1 MTHLDFT
8 LRKETEAVRLLLDG
22 MRALFSGDD
31 TSLVLDTI
39 EGETDLLEAID
50 AFIAEIDETDVLV
63 TGLRE
68 KETQFATR
76 RRSMEERVK
85 RLRSL
90 IEQAMAISEQH
101 SLRRPAATLSLRR
114 IPPDVVV
121 MAEAEVPSE
130 FFIPQPPPPPKL
142 DKAGLRLALQ
152 ECARRLEAAAAIEDP
167 NERETFRQAIRP
179 IPGAMLGNG
188 SFSLQ
193 IRRS

>member
-1 MTHLDFT
+1 MSNLDFT

-22 MRALFSGDD
+22 MRALFTGDD

-50 AFIAEIDETDVLV
+50 AVVAEIDETDVLV

-68 KETQFATR
+68 KETQFAAR

-121 MAEAEVPSE
+121 MSEAEVPSE

-142 DKAGLRLALQ
+142 DKRA
-152 ECARRLEAAAAIEDP
+152 
-167 NERETFRQAIRP
+167 
-179 IPGAMLGNG
+179 
-188 SFSLQ
+188 
-193 IRRS
+193 

>member
-50 AFIAEIDETDVLV
+50 AVVAEIDETDVLV

-76 RRSMEERVK
+76 RRSM
-85 RLRSL
+85 
-90 IEQAMAISEQH
+90 
-101 SLRRPAATLSLRR
+101 
-114 IPPDVVV
+114 
-121 MAEAEVPSE
+121 
-130 FFIPQPPPPPKL
+130 
-142 DKAGLRLALQ
+142 
-152 ECARRLEAAAAIEDP
+152 
-167 NERETFRQAIRP
+167 
-179 IPGAMLGNG
+179 
-188 SFSLQ
+188 
-193 IRRS
+193 

>member
-1 MTHLDFT
+1 MTTLDFT

-22 MRALFSGDD
+22 MRALFTGDD

-50 AFIAEIDETDVLV
+50 AVIAEIDETDVLV

-68 KETQFATR
+68 KETQFAAR

-101 SLRRPAATLSLRR
+101 SLRRPAATLSLRQDTAR
-114 IPPDVVV
+114 CGGDVGGGGAVGV
-121 MAEAEVPSE
+121 LHPAAPASAEAR
-130 FFIPQPPPPPKL
+130 Q
-142 DKAGLRLALQ
+142 GG
-152 ECARRLEAAAAIEDP
+152 LEAGVAGM
-167 NERETFRQAIRP
+167 RP
-179 IPGAMLGNG
+179 PAGGG
-188 SFSLQ
+188 GFD
-193 IRRS
+193 RRSE

>member
-1 MTHLDFT
+1 MTTLDFT

-22 MRALFSGDD
+22 MRALFTGDD
-31 TSLVLDTI
+31 TSLLMDTI

-50 AFIAEIDETDVLV
+50 AVIAEIDETDVLV

-101 SLRRPAATLSLRR
+101 SLRRPAATLSLRK

-121 MAEAEVPSE
+121 MSEAEVPAE
-130 FFIPQPPPPPKL
+130 FFILQPPPPPKL

-152 ECARRLEAAAAIEDP
+152 ECARRLEAAAAIDDP
-167 NERETFRQAIRP
+167 NEREQLLRDIRP
-179 IPGAMLGNG
+179 IPGAMLSNG
-188 SFSLQ
+188 GFSLQ

>member
-1 MTHLDFT
+1 MTHLHFT

-50 AFIAEIDETDVLV
+50 AVIAEIDETDVLV

-68 KETQFATR
+68 KETQFAAR

-85 RLRSL
+85 RLRAL

-121 MAEAEVPSE
+121 MAEAEVPAE

-167 NERETFRQAIRP
+167 KERETVRQAIRP

-188 SFSLQ
+188 GFSLQ
-193 IRRS
+193 MRRG

>member
-1 MTHLDFT
+1 MTNLDFT

-22 MRALFSGDD
+22 MRALFTGDD
-31 TSLVLDTI
+31 TSLLIDTI

-50 AFIAEIDETDVLV
+50 AVIAEIDETDVLV

-68 KETQFATR
+68 KETQFAAR
-76 RRSMEERVK
+76 RRSMEERMK

-90 IEQAMAISEQH
+90 LEQAMATSELH

-121 MAEAEVPSE
+121 MSEAELPSE

-152 ECARRLEAAAAIEDP
+152 ECARRLEAAASIDDP
-167 NERETFRQAIRP
+167 NEREKLIGAIRP

-188 SFSLQ
+188 GFSLQ